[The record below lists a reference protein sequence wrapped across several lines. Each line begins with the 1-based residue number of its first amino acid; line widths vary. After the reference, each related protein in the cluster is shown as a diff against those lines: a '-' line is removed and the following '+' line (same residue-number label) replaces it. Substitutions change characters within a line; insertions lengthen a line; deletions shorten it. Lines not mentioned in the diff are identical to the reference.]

1 MSHLTAL
8 ENVLVGQH
16 HLSRP
21 ILGLVDPVLLG
32 ARNRWKHEALGAL
45 RAAGLESLAGIAVR
59 NLPYGIRKQIELARA
74 MLAQPKLLLLDEPA
88 AGLNPTEARALK
100 DQLETIAASG
110 VTLLVIEHNMQF
122 VGDLCHR
129 VVVLNFGRKIA
140 DGPTEKVRNMAE
152 VREAY
157 LGTDAPADA

>member
-1 MSHLTAL
+1 
-8 ENVLVGQH
+8 
-16 HLSRP
+16 
-21 ILGLVDPVLLG
+21 
-32 ARNRWKHEALGAL
+32 
-45 RAAGLESLAGIAVR
+45 
-59 NLPYGIRKQIELARA
+59 

-140 DGPTEKVRNMAE
+140 DGPPEKVRNMAE